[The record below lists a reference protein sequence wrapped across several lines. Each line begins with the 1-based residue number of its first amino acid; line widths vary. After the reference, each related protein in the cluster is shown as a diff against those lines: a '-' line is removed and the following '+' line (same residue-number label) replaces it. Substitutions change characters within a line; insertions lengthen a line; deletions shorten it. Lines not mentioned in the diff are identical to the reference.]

1 MSREA
6 KLAKRE
12 KKLAKLA
19 AKRGG
24 PLKPQTKSE
33 GEAFHIARHVYVM
46 KKMQE
51 KFAKEQALKR
61 LLEEQKPVAPT
72 APAALEPEGA
82 KISTV
87 LTTAHTDGTTKP

>member
-24 PLKPQTKSE
+24 SLKPQTKSE
-33 GEAFHIARHVYVM
+33 GEAFHIARHVYVA

-51 KFAKEQALKR
+51 KFSKEQALKR
-61 LLEEQKPVAPT
+61 LLDTPKVIEPTTPMVAP
-72 APAALEPEGA
+72 EPSLP
-82 KISTV
+82 KISDV
-87 LTTAHTDGTTKP
+87 LVIDPGNTKP